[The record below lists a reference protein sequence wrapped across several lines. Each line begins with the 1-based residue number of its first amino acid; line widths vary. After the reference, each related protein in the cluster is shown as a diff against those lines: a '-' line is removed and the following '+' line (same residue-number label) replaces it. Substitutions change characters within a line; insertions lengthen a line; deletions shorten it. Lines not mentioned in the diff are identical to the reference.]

1 MTAFSLTWFN
11 PFRRQRS
18 ARVARDRLKSLLD
31 HERALIGQRDLVAVL
46 REEIIAVVSR
56 HVRLK
61 PEGVRVRTGHVDT
74 VPLLRID
81 VELPASL
88 RG

>member
-1 MTAFSLTWFN
+1 MTWFRL
-11 PFRRQRS
+11 FRKPRS

-31 HERALIGQRDLVAVL
+31 YERALIGQRDLVSVL

-56 HVRLK
+56 HVSLS
-61 PEGVRVRTGHVDT
+61 PDGIRVRTGHVET

-81 VELPASL
+81 VELPASV